1 MRKRICPCCD
11 QELEGRY
18 CRGCR
23 RFVKTPLIVD
33 VNYYLNE
40 RHPASEESCQ
50 YHGDLHTGEMGGGPD
65 RRAPYEDVEKAGWTG
80 SKAAAAP
87 KAKAGKN
94 GRSGKKAS
102 EAPVSRNQ
110 SAGSGRSASR
120 PGRGWAP
127 VWILAAAAAAV
138 IMASGGMVMN
148 SISHMVPDLEPDPVY
163 PEAGSWDEGI
173 SIGEVWPEETAAGE
187 QELSEEEVR
196 AAGIRCNGYGHLDVN
211 GDEL

>member
-1 MRKRICPCCD
+1 MRKRICPYCD

-110 SAGSGRSASR
+110 SAGPGVDPGRSRGSCDHGLR
-120 PGRGWAP
+120 RDGHEQYKPYGPGPGAGSS
-127 VWILAAAAAAV
+127 I
-138 IMASGGMVMN
+138 SGG
-148 SISHMVPDLEPDPVY
+148 
-163 PEAGSWDEGI
+163 GI
-173 SIGEVWPEETAAGE
+173 LG
-187 QELSEEEVR
+187 
-196 AAGIRCNGYGHLDVN
+196 
-211 GDEL
+211 

>member
-1 MRKRICPCCD
+1 MRKRICPYCD

-65 RRAPYEDVEKAGWTG
+65 RRAPYEDVEKAGWPG

-94 GRSGKKAS
+94 GRPGKKAS

-120 PGRGWAP
+120 PGPGMGPGVDPGRSRGSCDHGLRRDGHEQYKPYGPGLGAGAS
-127 VWILAAAAAAV
+127 I
-138 IMASGGMVMN
+138 SGG
-148 SISHMVPDLEPDPVY
+148 
-163 PEAGSWDEGI
+163 GI
-173 SIGEVWPEETAAGE
+173 LG
-187 QELSEEEVR
+187 
-196 AAGIRCNGYGHLDVN
+196 
-211 GDEL
+211 

>member
-1 MRKRICPCCD
+1 MRKRICPYCD

-65 RRAPYEDVEKAGWTG
+65 RRAPYEDVEKAGWPG

-87 KAKAGKN
+87 KAKGKEWEAGKE
-94 GRSGKKAS
+94 GFR
-102 EAPVSRNQ
+102 
-110 SAGSGRSASR
+110 SAGGDGMEHEFLCRA
-120 PGRGWAP
+120 
-127 VWILAAAAAAV
+127 
-138 IMASGGMVMN
+138 ASGEGG
-148 SISHMVPDLEPDPVY
+148 DL
-163 PEAGSWDEGI
+163 I
-173 SIGEVWPEETAAGE
+173 
-187 QELSEEEVR
+187 
-196 AAGIRCNGYGHLDVN
+196 
-211 GDEL
+211 

>member
-1 MRKRICPCCD
+1 MYTDSR
-11 QELEGRY
+11 
-18 CRGCR
+18 RGSDEKTNLPVLPIRSWKAATAGDAR

-65 RRAPYEDVEKAGWTG
+65 RRAPYEDVEKAGWPG

-94 GRSGKKAS
+94 GRPGKKAS

-138 IMASGGMVMN
+138 IMASGRDGHEQYKPYGPGLGAGA
-148 SISHMVPDLEPDPVY
+148 SIS
-163 PEAGSWDEGI
+163 GGGI
-173 SIGEVWPEETAAGE
+173 LG
-187 QELSEEEVR
+187 
-196 AAGIRCNGYGHLDVN
+196 
-211 GDEL
+211 

>member
-1 MRKRICPCCD
+1 MRKRICPYCD
-11 QELEGRY
+11 QELESRY

-65 RRAPYEDVEKAGWTG
+65 RRASYEDVEKAGGPG

-94 GRSGKKAS
+94 GKPGKKAS

-127 VWILAAAAAAV
+127 MWILAAAAAAV

-148 SISHMVPDLEPDPVY
+148 SISHMVPDLEPEPVY
-163 PEAGSWDEGI
+163 PEEGSWDEGI
-173 SIGEVWPEETAAGE
+173 SI
-187 QELSEEEVR
+187 EEV
-196 AAGIRCNGYGHLDVN
+196 
-211 GDEL
+211 